1 MGLDKLNAKNDLSSS
16 SKGPS
21 SASFPYILSV
31 LQNMNTNTQQIDAKN
46 CPSSVQWFDFN
57 LVLILSYFYNF
68 SCLLLVSLFLNQLM
82 L

>member
-31 LQNMNTNTQQIDAKN
+31 LQNMNTITQQIDAKN